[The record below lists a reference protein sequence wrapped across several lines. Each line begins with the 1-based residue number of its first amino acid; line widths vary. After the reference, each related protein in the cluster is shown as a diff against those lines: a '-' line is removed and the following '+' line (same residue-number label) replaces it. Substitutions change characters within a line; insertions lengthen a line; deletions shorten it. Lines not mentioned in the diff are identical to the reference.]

1 MKRSEIAKEKE
12 RLMKQRQQIMR
23 DYDFLKEME
32 FVRKLTEENEQ
43 CIDRNKKMKQKLG
56 IEDIEKYLDNV
67 KQEPTKK

>member
-56 IEDIEKYLDNV
+56 I
-67 KQEPTKK
+67 